1 MIAAAIRG
9 TGLQLSLDFLLH
21 ALPASLW
28 TKLGMKNHQ
37 KQQQSFKPTRG
48 SPVDRPSEVPT
59 VESAW
64 CTPRLHGA
72 LMPLKVSEMRS
83 SPPDTRSRAR
93 RRERSWGVA
102 PASSVLRD
110 ETGSEWMELVS
121 PWLEIDGDNSAD
133 SDSESEAKRRGRIR
147 GIPAKSEVWTV

>member
-1 MIAAAIRG
+1 
-9 TGLQLSLDFLLH
+9 
-21 ALPASLW
+21 
-28 TKLGMKNHQ
+28 
-37 KQQQSFKPTRG
+37 
-48 SPVDRPSEVPT
+48 
-59 VESAW
+59 
-64 CTPRLHGA
+64 
-72 LMPLKVSEMRS
+72 MPLKVSEMRS

-110 ETGSEWMELVS
+110 EAGSEWMELVS

-147 GIPAKSEVWTV
+147 GIPAKSEV